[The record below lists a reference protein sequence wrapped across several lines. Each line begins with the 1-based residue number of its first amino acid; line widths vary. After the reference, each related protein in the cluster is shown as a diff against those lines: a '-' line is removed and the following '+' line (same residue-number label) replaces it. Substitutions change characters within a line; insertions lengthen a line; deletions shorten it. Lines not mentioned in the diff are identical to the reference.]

1 MRPIISI
8 DNGNSVDNI
17 RYPIEP
23 QIEPLKCTITRSD
36 LYSDSTGRSAETGK
50 LMQYPVRMGLYS
62 IELEYL
68 GSDSEIAD
76 IERLINNSQLTV
88 TFIYNGNQVTAVMYP
103 SDRINETEIILN
115 NEGRHRL
122 SFALIEI

>member
-8 DNGNSVDNI
+8 DNGNSASAI

-23 QIEPLKCTITRSD
+23 QIEPLKCSITRSD

-50 LMQYPVRMGLYS
+50 LMQYPVRLGLYS
-62 IELEYL
+62 IDLEYI
-68 GSDSEIAD
+68 GTDSEIAD
-76 IERLINNSQLTV
+76 IERLINGTQLTV
-88 TFIYNGNQVTAVMYP
+88 TFIYNGSQVEATMYP
-103 SDRINETEIILN
+103 SDRVNETEIILN

-122 SFALIEI
+122 SFALIEV

>member
-8 DNGNSVDNI
+8 DNGNSVYNI

-23 QIEPLKCTITRSD
+23 QIEPLKCSITRSD

-62 IELEYL
+62 IDLEYL

-76 IERLINNSQLTV
+76 IERLINSSQLTV

>member
-8 DNGNSVDNI
+8 DNGNSVYSI

-23 QIEPLKCTITRSD
+23 QIEPLKCSITRSD

-62 IELEYL
+62 IDLEYL

-76 IERLINNSQLTV
+76 IERMINNSQLTV

>member
-8 DNGNSVDNI
+8 DNGNTDSDI
-17 RYPIEP
+17 RYPIIPNTEP
-23 QIEPLKCTITRSD
+23 IKCVITRSD
-36 LYSDSTGRSAETGK
+36 LYSDATGLSAETGK
-50 LMQYPVRMGLYS
+50 LMQYPVRMGLYA

-76 IERLINNSQLTV
+76 IERLINGAQLTV
-88 TFIYNGNQVTAVMYP
+88 NFIHNGVQVEAVMYP
-103 SDRINETEIILN
+103 SDRVNETEIILN

-122 SFALIEI
+122 SFSLIEI